1 MTWFTAGMIFLIAQR
16 LFELRI
22 AKRNTHRL
30 LKGGGIEFGQGHYPL
45 IVVLHALFFA
55 SMILEARMR
64 GIQLLPFFAALF
76 LLAQAGRIWV
86 IRTLGERWTT
96 RVIVLQG
103 ERLVASGPFRIV
115 KHPNYL
121 FVVIEFVAFPMVFGL
136 SYTAAIFTLLN
147 LVVLLFVRIP
157 VENRALEWSKGEF
170 STGNKRDAHDVA
182 SSISSDHA

>member
-1 MTWFTAGMIFLIAQR
+1 MIWFTAGMIFLIVQR

-22 AKRNTHRL
+22 ARRNTRRL
-30 LKGGGIEFGQGHYPL
+30 LKAGGREFGRGHYPL

-55 SMILEARMR
+55 SMILEVRARGNR
-64 GIQLLPFFAALF
+64 LLPLFAVLF

-96 RVIVLQG
+96 RVIVLRG
-103 ERLVASGPFRIV
+103 EKLVASGPFRIV

-121 FVVIEFVAFPMVFGL
+121 FVTIEFVAFPMIFGL
-136 SYTAAIFTLLN
+136 SYTAVIFTLLN
-147 LVVLLFVRIP
+147 LAVLLFLRIP
-157 VENRALEWSKGEF
+157 VENRALEWSQGEL

-182 SSISSDHA
+182 SSISTDHA